1 MQRRQFISFIG
12 GIATGLL
19 SPLSSS
25 AQKSNIR
32 RIGVL
37 VVGNADADAV
47 TFQTELREE
56 LRKSGYVEGQNL
68 VFDVKSAEQ
77 KLDLLPKLASELV
90 AQKADVIVA
99 LYTPCA
105 LAAKQATREIPIVAV
120 SGDPVGTGLVPSL
133 AKPGGNIT
141 GVSLIAAEMHG
152 KCVELFRDM
161 IPSLRRVGVVPNAAD
176 PFSKFVV
183 EQTQLAGKTAN
194 IEIAPIIM
202 ASGPQ
207 EVEAAFVN
215 VKKENAGAVVM
226 QASLA
231 SKQVADLAIKHSL
244 PAATVPRSFA
254 EAGGM
259 LSYGAD
265 SSTSFRQSARFV
277 TKILQGGLPADMP
290 VEQPT
295 KFELVINLKTAKALG
310 LPVAETFLQRADV
323 IIE

>member
-1 MQRRQFISFIG
+1 MQRRQFISLFG
-12 GIATGLL
+12 GIATGLMW
-19 SPLSSS
+19 PFSSS
-25 AQKSNIR
+25 AQKPNIR

-68 VFDVKSAEQ
+68 TFELRSAEQ
-77 KLDLLPKLASELV
+77 KIDLLPKLAAELV
-90 AQKADVIVA
+90 AQKVDVIVA

-120 SGDPVGTGLVPSL
+120 SGDPVGTGLVPS
-133 AKPGGNIT
+133 T
-141 GVSLIAAEMHG
+141 
-152 KCVELFRDM
+152 
-161 IPSLRRVGVVPNAAD
+161 
-176 PFSKFVV
+176 SK
-183 EQTQLAGKTAN
+183 N
-194 IEIAPIIM
+194 
-202 ASGPQ
+202 
-207 EVEAAFVN
+207 
-215 VKKENAGAVVM
+215 
-226 QASLA
+226 
-231 SKQVADLAIKHSL
+231 VADLAVRHSL

-265 SSTSFRQSARFV
+265 SSTSFRQSAKFV

-290 VEQPT
+290 IEQPT

-310 LPVAETFLQRADV
+310 LTVAETFLQRADV